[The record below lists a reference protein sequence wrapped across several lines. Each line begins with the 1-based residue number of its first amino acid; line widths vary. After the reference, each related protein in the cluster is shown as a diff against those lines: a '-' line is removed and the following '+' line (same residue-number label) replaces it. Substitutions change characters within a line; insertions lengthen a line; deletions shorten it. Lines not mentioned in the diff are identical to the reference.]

1 MTLIEAVISFTLLI
15 LIVLPLF
22 SLIVSTR
29 QATADARFYTAARI
43 AVEGEVERL
52 KALANVDE
60 ATFGGL
66 AAAIAA
72 NPNFEVLG
80 LPSRAGGGAHGRMT
94 VFLDERNL
102 DGVADA
108 DPLEMNLGPTDL
120 NANGATND
128 VVAANALYRVLP
140 IRLEVFWGRETTAK
154 VSFDVVIAP
163 RFNFRR
169 TT

>member
-1 MTLIEAVISFTLLI
+1 
-15 LIVLPLF
+15 
-22 SLIVSTR
+22 
-29 QATADARFYTAARI
+29 
-43 AVEGEVERL
+43 
-52 KALANVDE
+52 
-60 ATFGGL
+60 
-66 AAAIAA
+66 
-72 NPNFEVLG
+72 
-80 LPSRAGGGAHGRMT
+80 MT

-120 NANGATND
+120 DANGATND

-140 IRLEVFWGRETTAK
+140 VRLEVFWGRETTPK
-154 VSFDVVIAP
+154 VTFDVVIAP